1 MIDTLTSL
9 RLASNSS
16 QRLIALGVVLAVCY
30 YAQAVVITFFCSV
43 LFAFLLE
50 PPVSWLIRLRF
61 PRALAAFVVCILAW
75 GAIGVLGGLLY
86 FRGAAFAEEFPR
98 YESSIRDA
106 VDKITQR
113 IQKLESTFTRF
124 MPQERQPRP
133 PVVETRRPPRTK
145 ASQPPPPPQP
155 PPVQEVRLKDDSGVL
170 AKYVLPQ
177 VKTLTQILL
186 YISFVPFLVY
196 FMLSWRDHVR
206 HGFVNLFALENRQV
220 VHSTLNRIGGMVRGY
235 LVGNFLLGII
245 LIATSGVIFWYMS
258 IPFAFMMAVVSG
270 LLNLIPY
277 VGLPLALVPPIFAA
291 MGANHP
297 LPVYI
302 LVSIMVSLE
311 HLIALNVLYPKLV
324 GSRVHLNPLAV
335 TVSILVWTWMWG
347 GLGLL
352 FAIPITAAIKA
363 VCDNVSPLRTYGEL
377 LGD

>member
-9 RLASNSS
+9 RLTSNTS

-50 PPVSWLIRLRF
+50 PPVTWLIRLRF
-61 PRALAAFVVCILAW
+61 PRPLAAFVVCILAW

-86 FRGAAFAEEFPR
+86 FRGAAFAEEFPH
-98 YESSIRDA
+98 YETSIRDA

-113 IQKLESTFTRF
+113 IQKLESGFTRF
-124 MPQERQPRP
+124 MPQERQPRAP
-133 PVVETRRPPRTK
+133 IVETRRPPRSKT
-145 ASQPPPPPQP
+145 SQPPPPQP
-155 PPVQEVRLKDDSGVL
+155 PLVQEVRLKDDSSLL

-177 VKTLTQILL
+177 VRTLTEILL
-186 YISFVPFLVY
+186 YVSFVPFLVY

-220 VHSTLNRIGGMVRGY
+220 VHTTLNRIGGMVRAY

-245 LIATSGVIFWYMS
+245 LIGTSALIFWYLS
-258 IPFAFMMAVVSG
+258 IPFAFMMAVISG

-277 VGLPLALVPPIFAA
+277 VGLPLALVPPMFAA

-297 LPVYI
+297 LSLFLI
-302 LVSIMVSLE
+302 VSAIVAAE
-311 HLIALNVLYPKLV
+311 HLVALNVLYPKLV

-335 TVSILVWTWMWG
+335 TVAILVWTWMWG

-352 FAIPITAAIKA
+352 LAIPITAAIKA